1 MYGWTHHGVTGETR
15 PTPLRTRRHLLAGG
29 AMLGLLVIPGAWASG
44 ASAASA
50 PLVWPTVELL
60 DGGRFGA
67 EQARQHD
74 VVLVFWSTTCPF
86 CRRHNQHVEKL
97 HRAALAGKRALRV
110 LGVARDRDAAVV
122 QRYAQAQGYGF
133 AITQDVAPLAAALAP
148 RNLIPLTAVVGRD
161 GRLVQ
166 VLPGEMFEEDVMELL
181 DLARTAPKAR
191 S

>member
-1 MYGWTHHGVTGETR
+1 MTGETR
-15 PTPLRTRRHLLAGG
+15 PTPLRTRRRLLAGG
-29 AMLGLLVIPGAWASG
+29 AMLGLLASPGAWASG

-110 LGVARDRDAAVV
+110 LGVARDRDPEVV
-122 QRYAQAQGYGF
+122 RRYAQAQGYTF
-133 AITQDVAPLAAALAP
+133 PITMAAGPLSELVAA
-148 RNLIPLTAVVGRD
+148 RRVIPLTVVVD
-161 GRLVQ
+161 KAGRLRQ
-166 VLPGEMFEEDVMELL
+166 SIPGEMFEEDVMELL
-181 DLARTAPKAR
+181 EGPR
-191 S
+191 